1 MKLEQIKAKLAKMLL
16 QMATVKT
23 DKAILEYDGEELE
36 VGVAVYVVDEN
47 GERATAE
54 DGEYVTEDAKTI
66 VVSDGKVAEIK
77 EKEEEEKP
85 TEEEE
90 VTEETTTEEVE
101 AEEKAEETP
110 AEETIDE
117 IAKIKED
124 IAKINEILNEILDKI
139 GKNADE
145 VEERLSKVEKMSASK
160 TIEVEFEAI
169 KGSKTNAKIDTKLK
183 RVEEMSKNWRNI

>member
-1 MKLEQIKAKLAKMLL
+1 MKLEQIKMKLAKMLL
-16 QMATVKT
+16 QMGTIKT
-23 DKAILEYDGEELE
+23 DKAILEYDGEELA
-36 VGVAVYVVDEN
+36 VGVALYVVDEN
-47 GERATAE
+47 GERIVAE
-54 DGEYVTEDAKTI
+54 DGEYVTEEEKTI
-66 VVSDGKVAEIK
+66 VVADGKVAEIK
-77 EKEEEEKP
+77 EKEEEKPAEEEEEKP
-85 TEEEE
+85 TEELEAEE
-90 VTEETTTEEVE
+90 
-101 AEEKAEETP
+101 EEKAEETP

-145 VEERLSKVEKMSASK
+145 VEARLSKVEKMSASK

-169 KGSKTNAKIDTKLK
+169 KGSKTNAKIDTKMK

>member
-1 MKLEQIKAKLAKMLL
+1 MKLEQIKMKLAKMLL
-16 QMATVKT
+16 QMGTIKT

-54 DGEYVTEDAKTI
+54 DGEYVTEEEKTI
-66 VVSDGKVAEIK
+66 VVADGKVAEIK

-85 TEEEE
+85 TEELEAEEE
-90 VTEETTTEEVE
+90 VTEETTT
-101 AEEKAEETP
+101 EETP

-117 IAKIKED
+117 IAKINED

-145 VEERLSKVEKMSASK
+145 VEARLSKVEKMSASK

>member
-1 MKLEQIKAKLAKMLL
+1 MKLEQIKMKLAKMLL
-16 QMATVKT
+16 QMATIKT
-23 DKAILEYDGEELE
+23 DKAILEYDGEELA

-47 GERATAE
+47 GERIVAE
-54 DGEYVTEDAKTI
+54 DGEYVTEEGKTI
-66 VVSDGKVAEIK
+66 VVADGKVAEIK

-90 VTEETTTEEVE
+90 VTEEVE
-101 AEEKAEETP
+101 AEEEVTEETTT
-110 AEETIDE
+110 EETIDE

-124 IAKINEILNEILDKI
+124 IAKINEILNSILEKM

-145 VEERLSKVEKMSASK
+145 LEARLSKVEKMSASK

-169 KGSKTNAKIDTKLK
+169 KGNKIDTKMK